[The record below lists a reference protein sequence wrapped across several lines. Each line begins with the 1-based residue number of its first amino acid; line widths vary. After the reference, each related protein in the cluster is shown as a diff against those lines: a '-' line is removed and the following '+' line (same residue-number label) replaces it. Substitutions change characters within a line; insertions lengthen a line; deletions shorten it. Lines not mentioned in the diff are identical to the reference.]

1 MTFSDIH
8 CVSGYSPETQ
18 IKTIANDSKENKT
31 KLMLAKWNNWKCSF
45 NLSDLRQLFD
55 QLHNA
60 LAKQFQ

>member
-31 KLMLAKWNNWKCSF
+31 KLTLAK
-45 NLSDLRQLFD
+45 
-55 QLHNA
+55 
-60 LAKQFQ
+60 